1 MLTNSPR
8 RWGLQLTALALVI
21 LLLIP
26 SAALAIKLRVLGNAS
41 AIFDDFDKPK
51 ISTDFRNYTNSSGTV
66 DSSQS
71 NYFGSTIA
79 SQSTQ
84 INRLASYHLVFGNT
98 IGVGY
103 TELPMEHTFTLANG
117 NSYVRDLRINEID
130 LTLVMGSEKGSLTI
144 GKGFLY
150 GTSAKGDSLI
160 VLLGY
165 TPDEAKQ
172 FNQAIGFLPKLAT
185 LEVLLGYRDGKY
197 KMSENAQ
204 DFGKTGIEQWK
215 TDYKVFVFGLG
226 ARF

>member
-103 TELPMEHTFTLANG
+103 TELPIEVDPKSRT
-117 NSYVRDLRINEID
+117 V
-130 LTLVMGSEKGSLTI
+130 
-144 GKGFLY
+144 FL
-150 GTSAKGDSLI
+150 
-160 VLLGY
+160 
-165 TPDEAKQ
+165 
-172 FNQAIGFLPKLAT
+172 
-185 LEVLLGYRDGKY
+185 
-197 KMSENAQ
+197 MS
-204 DFGKTGIEQWK
+204 
-215 TDYKVFVFGLG
+215 
-226 ARF
+226 

>member
-1 MLTNSPR
+1 MPIHPLR
-8 RWGLQLTALALVI
+8 CWGLRLTALAVLTV
-21 LLLIP
+21 LGLP
-26 SAALAIKLRVLGNAS
+26 NSALALKLRVMGNAD
-41 AIFDDFDKPK
+41 AIYEEASKPK

-71 NYFGSTIA
+71 NYFGSTIQ

-84 INRLASYHLVFGNT
+84 VNRLASYHLVFGNL

-103 TELPMEHTFTLANG
+103 TELPMEHKFTLANG

-130 LTLVMGSEKGSLTI
+130 VTLVLGSEKGSLTI

-172 FNQAIGFLPKLAT
+172 FNQAVGFLPKLAT
-185 LEVLLGYRDGKY
+185 LEVLVGYRDGKY
-197 KMSENAQ
+197 YMNETAQ
-204 DFGKTGIEQWK
+204 DFGKTGTEQWK

>member
-1 MLTNSPR
+1 
-8 RWGLQLTALALVI
+8 
-21 LLLIP
+21 
-26 SAALAIKLRVLGNAS
+26 
-41 AIFDDFDKPK
+41 
-51 ISTDFRNYTNSSGTV
+51 
-66 DSSQS
+66 
-71 NYFGSTIA
+71 
-79 SQSTQ
+79 
-84 INRLASYHLVFGNT
+84 
-98 IGVGY
+98 
-103 TELPMEHTFTLANG
+103 MEHKFTLANG
-117 NSYVRDLRINEID
+117 NRVYVRDLRINEID

-197 KMSENAQ
+197 KMNEIAQ